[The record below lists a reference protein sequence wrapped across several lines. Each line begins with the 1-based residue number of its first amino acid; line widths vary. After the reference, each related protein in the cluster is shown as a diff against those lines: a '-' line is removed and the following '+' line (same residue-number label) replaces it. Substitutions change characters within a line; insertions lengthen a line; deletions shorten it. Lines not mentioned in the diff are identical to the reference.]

1 MGASSGRRRC
11 SPEER
16 IFTVGHVLWQAKVT
30 FISPHLPHADLV
42 VGVAGEQSL
51 AVSGPGERGDLGRL
65 GAGGAGDLGPEV
77 LHQVL
82 ALQVPDLD
90 AGPGGGAQPVPVGRE
105 GEAVDGVAAVQGVQV
120 LPVIQIP
127 EHGAGVLATAG
138 AQGTVGGECD
148 GVKISGVA
156 DVVGLQLA
164 VGQVPHLDVLVPP
177 ARHDDRVGVVRGEP
191 TTKLIFSIT

>member
-1 MGASSGRRRC
+1 MWRLGWGRLAGAGDA
-11 SPEER
+11 P
-16 IFTVGHVLWQAKVT
+16 
-30 FISPHLPHADLV
+30 LPHADLV

-105 GEAVDGVAAVQGVQV
+105 GEAV
-120 LPVIQIP
+120 
-127 EHGAGVLATAG
+127 
-138 AQGTVGGECD
+138 
-148 GVKISGVA
+148 KISGVA

-177 ARHDDRVGVVRGEP
+177 ARHDDRVGGVGGEAHAADPVAVALVLDGVLALGERVPQLDALVAARGHDLPVVHGEGHGQHVLGVVLEP
-191 TTKLIFSIT
+191 AGRLAG